1 MPIPGISTRPPA
13 TPIMSASIPETGHTT
28 MPSASASIMAATKRI
43 QKPPYR
49 AAGAGEEYTGA
60 AYGGCSEGAA
70 VAGSAGPCGRGVTS
84 GPIAAVVVVSLPN
97 GLPQFA
103 QNFASAE
110 FCVPHRLQ

>member
-1 MPIPGISTRPPA
+1 MPTPGMLTPLPA
-13 TPIMSASIPETGHTT
+13 TPIVRANIPATGPTT
-28 MPSASASIMAATKRI
+28 IPSANVSITAATKRS

-103 QNFASAE
+103 QNF
-110 FCVPHRLQ
+110 